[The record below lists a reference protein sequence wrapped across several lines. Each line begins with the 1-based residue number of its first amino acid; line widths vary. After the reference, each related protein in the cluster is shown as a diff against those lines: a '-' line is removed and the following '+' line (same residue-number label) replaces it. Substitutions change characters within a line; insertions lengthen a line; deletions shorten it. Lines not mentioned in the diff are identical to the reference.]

1 MAGTTRLE
9 LATSGVTDA
18 LSCAGLR
25 RINRL
30 DVRLSATVGFVGQGW
45 LAFVQRFVQP
55 LAISLDKPTP
65 RRAYGDF
72 SSWPGDRECLLPRD
86 PRNIVTCPL
95 FMSFISNTL

>member
-1 MAGTTRLE
+1 MAGTARLE
-9 LATSGVTDA
+9 LATSAVTDA

-55 LAISLDKPTP
+55 PFYPLPQSRGVTEVKAGEKDYDPDSDKISAQLQDAAH
-65 RRAYGDF
+65 R
-72 SSWPGDRECLLPRD
+72 
-86 PRNIVTCPL
+86 
-95 FMSFISNTL
+95 